1 MASFY
6 SFSCSADVIVAN
18 SLPPF
23 AVRIT
28 TAMREAVFVVVGAV
42 LAFALARQGDVE
54 WPMHGGVD
62 NIRYSPLT
70 QINRSNIAQL
80 QVAWTFDSGDSF
92 PGSEMQ
98 SHPVVVE
105 GVLFATTPTL
115 KVVAIDAA
123 TGVERWRFDP
133 SGGTGARSRFRHRGV
148 TVHKDR
154 VFVTYRSSLWA
165 VDRRT
170 GTPIE
175 SFGAGGR
182 IDLREGLGRPVE
194 RVTVSAST
202 PGAIFEDLLII
213 GSSVPETLPGTP
225 GHIRAFDVTTGKQ
238 RWIFHT
244 IPQPGE
250 FGYDTW
256 PKDSYQISGGAN
268 AWAGVTVDTKAGMV
282 FAATGSASFDFYG
295 SSRHGDNLF
304 ANCVL
309 ALDARTGRR
318 VWHFQT
324 VKHDIWD
331 WDLPAA
337 PSLVTVTRNGR
348 PVEAVAQITK
358 TGYVFVLDRRNGTPL
373 FPIEYR
379 RAMESDVN
387 GERAAATQPHPL
399 KPPPFARQRFSED
412 LVTTRTPEARAA
424 VLAQVRKLR
433 SGGLFTP
440 PSRDGT
446 IIFPGVDGG
455 AEWGGAAFDP
465 DTALLYVNSNEMPWA
480 VRLIPNSDTA
490 VYNAMC
496 ASCHRE
502 DRKGSPA
509 APSLEGIGE
518 RRTRAE
524 ITTIVREGTGRM
536 PGFPDMGGR
545 NIDDVVDFLITGKD
559 KSSDPAMKKDPN
571 WLNYRIDGYTLLRD
585 PDGYPPITPPWGTLN
600 AIDLNA
606 GTIRWTIPFGEYPEL
621 VAKGQRNT
629 GSDNYGGPL
638 VTAGGLLFIGAT
650 NFDRKFHAYDKLTGA
665 LLWETTLPAA
675 GSATPSTYTLG
686 GRQFVVI
693 VCGGGKNGAPSGSS
707 IVAFALPQ
715 NAVGNSP

>member
-1 MASFY
+1 MQAG
-6 SFSCSADVIVAN
+6 
-18 SLPPF
+18 
-23 AVRIT
+23 
-28 TAMREAVFVVVGAV
+28 VFVVAGAA
-42 LAFALARQGDVE
+42 LALALARQAEVE

-70 QINRSNIAQL
+70 QINRSNITQL
-80 QVAWTFDSGDSF
+80 HVAWTYDSGDSF

-105 GVLFATTPTL
+105 GVLFATTPTM

-123 TGVERWRFDP
+123 TGRERWRFDP
-133 SGGTGARSRFRHRGV
+133 SGGAGARARFRHRGV

-154 VFVTYRSSLWA
+154 VYVTYRNFLWA

-170 GTPIE
+170 GTAIE
-175 SFGAGGR
+175 SFGSGGR
-182 IDLREGLGRPVE
+182 IDLREGLGKPVE
-194 RVTVSAST
+194 RLTVSAST
-202 PGAIFEDLLII
+202 PGAIFDDLLII

-225 GHIRAFDVTTGKQ
+225 GHIRAFDVSTGKQ

-256 PKDSYQISGGAN
+256 PKNAYQISGGAN

-337 PSLVTVTRNGR
+337 PSLVTVMRNGR
-348 PVEAVAQITK
+348 QVEAVAQITK
-358 TGYVFVLDRRNGTPL
+358 TGYVFVLDRRSGASL

-379 RAMESDVN
+379 RAMESDVD
-387 GERAAATQPHPL
+387 GERTAARQPHPL
-399 KPPPFARQRFSED
+399 KPPPFARQRFTED
-412 LVTTRTPEARAA
+412 IVTTRTPAAHAA

-433 SGGLFTP
+433 SGDLFTP

-455 AEWGGAAFDP
+455 AQWGGAAFDP

-480 VRLIPNSDTA
+480 VRLIPNTDTA

-518 RRTRAE
+518 RRSRQE
-524 ITTIVREGTGRM
+524 IAAIVREGTGRM
-536 PGFPDMGGR
+536 PGFPDMGSR
-545 NIDDVVDFLITGKD
+545 NIDDVVDFLISGKD
-559 KSSDPAMKKDPN
+559 KASDPAVMKDPN

-585 PDGYPPITPPWGTLN
+585 PDGYPPITPPWGTLS

-606 GTIRWTIPFGEYPEL
+606 GTIRWKIPFGEYPEL
-621 VAKGQRNT
+621 MAKGQRTT

-665 LLWETTLPAA
+665 LLWEAILPAA
-675 GSATPSTYTLG
+675 GNATPSTYTVG

-707 IVAFALPQ
+707 IVAFALPE
-715 NAVGNSP
+715 NAAGTPP

>member
-1 MASFY
+1 MRAG
-6 SFSCSADVIVAN
+6 VLVVAAAA
-18 SLPPF
+18 L
-23 AVRIT
+23 A
-28 TAMREAVFVVVGAV
+28 
-42 LAFALARQGDVE
+42 LAFARQVDVE
-54 WPMHGGVD
+54 WSMHGGAD
-62 NIRYSPLT
+62 NIRFSPLT

-80 QVAWTFDSGDSF
+80 QVAWTYDSRDSF

-98 SHPVVVE
+98 SHPVIVE

-115 KVVAIDAA
+115 KVVAVDAA
-123 TGVERWRFDP
+123 TGIERWRFDP
-133 SGGTGARSRFRHRGV
+133 SGGTGSRGRFRHRGV

-154 VFVTYRSSLWA
+154 VFVTYRNYLWA
-165 VDRRT
+165 VDRRS

-175 SFGAGGR
+175 SFGSGGR
-182 IDLREGLGRPVE
+182 IDLREGFGKPVE

-202 PGAIFEDLLII
+202 PGAVFDDVLII

-225 GHIRAFDVTTGKQ
+225 GHIRAFDVGTGKQ

-256 PKDSYQISGGAN
+256 PKNSYQISGGAN

-324 VKHDIWD
+324 VKHDVWD

-358 TGYVFVLDRRNGTPL
+358 TGYVFVLDRRTGVPL

-387 GERAAATQPHPL
+387 GEKTAATQPHPL
-399 KPPPFARQRFSED
+399 RPPPFARQRFTESI
-412 LVTTRTPEARAA
+412 LTTRTPEAHAA

-433 SGGLFTP
+433 SGDLFTP

-518 RRTRAE
+518 RRSRQE
-524 ITTIVREGTGRM
+524 ITAIVREGTGRM
-536 PGFPDMGGR
+536 PGFPDMGAR
-545 NIDDVVDFLITGKD
+545 NIEDVVDFLVTGKD
-559 KSSDPAMKKDPN
+559 KASDPAVKKDPN

-606 GTIRWTIPFGEYPEL
+606 GTIRWKIPFGEYPEL
-621 VAKGQRNT
+621 VAKGLRNT

-675 GSATPSTYTLG
+675 GNATPSTYTVG

-707 IVAFALPQ
+707 IVAFALPE
-715 NAVGNSP
+715 NAAGTPP